1 MLKIEYYD
9 SLKSGSERMFK
20 LEATTTTHFDHMRRS
35 DSNRQKLIHKAKM
48 KSLRISVV
56 IVVACNYFQCDISIR
71 VVNYP
76 SIPVIVC
83 WFPYYAMML
92 IFMFTNVD
100 ESMSEDLQ
108 SGIFFFGMSN
118 SLINPIIYGAFQY
131 QPIKKRRHYLKRR

>member
-1 MLKIEYYD
+1 
-9 SLKSGSERMFK
+9 MFK
-20 LEATTTTHFDHMRRS
+20 LETGHTSTTNHFDHMRRS

-56 IVVACNYFQCDISIR
+56 IVAGCNLSLFEILLD
-71 VVNYP
+71 VVEKNCF
-76 SIPVIVC
+76 SVIVC
-83 WFPYYAMML
+83 WTPYFAMML
-92 IFMFTNVD
+92 IFMFTNVS
-100 ESMSEDLQ
+100 ETLSEDLQ

>member
-1 MLKIEYYD
+1 
-9 SLKSGSERMFK
+9 MFK
-20 LEATTTTHFDHMRRS
+20 LETGHTTTTNHFDHMRRS

-56 IVVACNYFQCDISIR
+56 IVAGCNLKLFKVSLDVKIKYLTSL
-71 VVNYP
+71 
-76 SIPVIVC
+76 SVIIC
-83 WFPYYAMML
+83 WFPYFAMML

-100 ESMSEDLQ
+100 ETLSEDLQ